1 MNVFGIVIFVKNT
14 VGLQRATAPV
24 TESIF
29 LAGDTLDLS
38 QYSAGL
44 CLGIGLY
51 WASLG
56 GCGAYLVVS
65 AC

>member
-1 MNVFGIVIFVKNT
+1 MNVFGIVIFENYS
-14 VGLQRATAPV
+14 VGLQRATV
-24 TESIF
+24 TEPIF